1 MVSETKDGCM
11 GLLTKWKW
19 KRKKSAKIFNIEERT
34 SKAKMLNVLQILHD
48 NYLILVHLRKINDL

>member
-1 MVSETKDGCM
+1 MYGIINKM
-11 GLLTKWKW
+11 KMK
-19 KRKKSAKIFNIEERT
+19 KKKSAKIFNIEERT